1 MTGGAL
7 AGEEL
12 ITPSLPIPTTGA
24 RTGIHAAR
32 PPAVG
37 LGTAR
42 RLAELGSGPGPV
54 LSVYLPFEAAH
65 VQSTEAELAAL
76 AASCPPPESAAVIQ
90 LAFDAL
96 GSMPALA
103 HGTAGLALFAPARGE
118 QLEVLPLPE
127 PIGPMIV
134 LDALPWLEPLAGML
148 CRGDAGAVV
157 VGPACARLFRGH
169 PDRLMEFAVVRD
181 QPGRHAPSEHVL
193 GLGGAASRPAQP
205 VERLAELMRR
215 ADRRRAFERLAIAA
229 PVELW
234 TQIEQ
239 ALHDAL
245 SACTI
250 EFTTA
255 ELHEAPAQRVGH
267 VLAPILKGP
276 APTAGT
282 AGPPAARYRR
292 QPLDARG
299 VPAWRSHV
307 PARRTSEARCH

>member
-7 AGEEL
+7 TGGEP
-12 ITPSLPIPTTGA
+12 ITPTLPIATTGA
-24 RTGIHAAR
+24 PTRVHTVR

-54 LSVYLPFEAAH
+54 LSVYLPFEPAQ
-65 VQSTEAELAAL
+65 VRSTEAELAAL
-76 AASCPPPESAAVIQ
+76 AASRPPRESAAVIQ

-103 HGTAGLALFAPARGE
+103 HGTAGLALFAFARRGE
-118 QLEVLPLPE
+118 LEVLPLPE
-127 PIGPMIV
+127 PVGSMIV

-157 VGPACARLFRGH
+157 VGPTCSRLFRGH
-169 PDRLMEFAVVRD
+169 AGRLMEFAVVRD
-181 QPGRHAPSEHVL
+181 QPGRHAPSERVV
-193 GLGGAASRPAQP
+193 GLGGAPSRAAEP
-205 VERLAELMRR
+205 VGRLAELMRR
-215 ADRRRAFERLAIAA
+215 ADGRRPFERLAVAA

-234 TQIEQ
+234 AQLEQ

-245 SACTI
+245 SACAI

-255 ELHEAPAQRVGH
+255 ELHEAPAQRVGQ
-267 VLAPILKGP
+267 VLSPILKGP
-276 APTAGT
+276 APTNGT
-282 AGPPAARYRR
+282 PGPPVARYRR
-292 QPLDARG
+292 QGLDVPG
-299 VPAWRSHV
+299 GPAWRSHV
-307 PARRTSEARCH
+307 PARQTREARCH